1 MIINNECYN
10 LPLQHQMVR
19 CRNSQGHNSG
29 GGGGGCAFQKN
40 SNLLK
45 QREEKAFCVCKHT
58 IY

>member
-29 GGGGGCAFQKN
+29 GGGGGAFQKN